1 MRTKRIKIILSGLL
15 AVLAVSAI
23 FATSAGAAP
32 AWKFSGTALTGKED
46 ILGAAISSSMTVPGL
61 TTTCEHFLYNMK
73 IENSGGTGKGE
84 ITELPLYECHTTS
97 PVCTVEAIG
106 ANKLPWPTKLTTVAG
121 KNYLF
126 VEGVNVSILYGGEEC
141 ALGETE
147 VIVSGTAAGLVENAT
162 ESATFNASSFTA
174 TGAKLKV
181 GGTAIEWNG
190 VFPTEGFEWH
200 REQPISVG

>member
-1 MRTKRIKIILSGLL
+1 MRTKRMKVIVCGLL
-15 AVLAVSAI
+15 SALVLSSA
-23 FATSAGAAP
+23 FATSASAAP
-32 AWKFSGTALTGKED
+32 AWKFNGTSLTGSEV

-73 IENSGGTGKGE
+73 VENSGGTGKGS
-84 ITELPLYECHTTS
+84 ITELPLYECHTSS

-106 ANKLPWPTKLTTVAG
+106 ATKLPWPTKLVTVAS

-126 VEGVNVSILYGGEEC
+126 VEGVNVNILYGGEEC

-147 VIVSGTAAGLVENAT
+147 VQVTGTAAGLIENST
-162 ESATFNASSFTA
+162 ETATFNAASFTA

-181 GGTAIEWNG
+181 GGTSIEWKG

-200 REQPISVG
+200 REQAISVG